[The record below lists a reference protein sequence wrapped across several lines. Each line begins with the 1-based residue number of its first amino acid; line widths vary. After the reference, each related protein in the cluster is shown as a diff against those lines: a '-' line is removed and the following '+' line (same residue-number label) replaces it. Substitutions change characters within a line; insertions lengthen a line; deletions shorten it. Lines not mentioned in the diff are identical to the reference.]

1 MRRIVVF
8 NWLTADGYFAGPD
21 GSLQLLPGGG
31 SRRNRRGFEPLLLR
45 QVLTDSSRSTARC
58 RAPTVSRA
66 L

>member
-31 SRRNRRGFEPLLLR
+31 SAE
-45 QVLTDSSRSTARC
+45 TAE
-58 RAPTVSRA
+58 A
-66 L
+66 LNYFFCVKS

>member
-8 NWLTADGYFAGPD
+8 NGLTADGYFAGPD

-45 QVLTDSSRSTARC
+45 QVL
-58 RAPTVSRA
+58 
-66 L
+66 